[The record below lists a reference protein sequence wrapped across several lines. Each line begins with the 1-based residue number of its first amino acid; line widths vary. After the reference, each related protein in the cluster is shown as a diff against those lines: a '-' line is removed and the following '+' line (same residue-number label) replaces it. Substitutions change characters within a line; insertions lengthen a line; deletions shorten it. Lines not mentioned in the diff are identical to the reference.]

1 MTKKKKI
8 WITLGFVAVILIFV
22 IVNLNKGNGSAYSV
36 TAEHAKRHEIIS
48 QVTATGSVQ
57 ARTTVKISADVSAK
71 IMELPVQEGD
81 HVEPNDLLVQLDR
94 TRYLAAVRQ
103 AEAQLAAAKADE
115 KRAEASMIE
124 SKQAFE
130 RGKKLYEAQLISD
143 EQYVQ
148 LQTAYDVAQ
157 AGYQSSQYNV
167 TQMDAYLAQR
177 NDDLAKTRITS
188 PIKGTVTEL
197 NAEIGEIVM
206 IGTMNNAGTVILT
219 VADLDTIEVEVQVDE
234 TDIARV
240 KRNQDAKIE
249 VDAFPD
255 TSFRAVV
262 TEVGNSAQVSGL
274 SASDRV
280 TNFLVTLLL
289 LDDVPAIKPGMTATA
304 DITVDKR
311 ENALCV
317 PIQAVVYREKE
328 EEKKPKPAESGSG
341 AMAAETTSDSSS
353 DEASD
358 EKPVDLEGVFKVVD
372 DTATFVPVKTGI
384 ADQQRIEIVS
394 GLDVGDEIVTGSY
407 SILRTI
413 KSGSKVTVK
422 KSFKDKENKED

>member
-1 MTKKKKI
+1 
-8 WITLGFVAVILIFV
+8 
-22 IVNLNKGNGSAYSV
+22 
-36 TAEHAKRHEIIS
+36 
-48 QVTATGSVQ
+48 
-57 ARTTVKISADVSAK
+57 
-71 IMELPVQEGD
+71 
-81 HVEPNDLLVQLDR
+81 
-94 TRYLAAVRQ
+94 
-103 AEAQLAAAKADE
+103 
-115 KRAEASMIE
+115 
-124 SKQAFE
+124 
-130 RGKKLYEAQLISD
+130 
-143 EQYVQ
+143 
-148 LQTAYDVAQ
+148 
-157 AGYQSSQYNV
+157 
-167 TQMDAYLAQR
+167 
-177 NDDLAKTRITS
+177 
-188 PIKGTVTEL
+188 
-197 NAEIGEIVM
+197 
-206 IGTMNNAGTVILT
+206 
-219 VADLDTIEVEVQVDE
+219 
-234 TDIARV
+234 
-240 KRNQDAKIE
+240 
-249 VDAFPD
+249 
-255 TSFRAVV
+255 
-262 TEVGNSAQVSGL
+262 L